1 MILAFRSSALQARKG
16 QPKHPPEPGLF
27 FCDQFKNSLSSAGGQ
42 GLPLSNPKEDGGFFY
57 A

>member
-1 MILAFRSSALQARKG
+1 MAFRSSALQARKG